1 VVGRTLLARTLVAA
15 GVVLAFVGILAIYVR
30 TTALE
35 PSEGRS
41 IARQLI
47 AQPGIRAEVATA
59 SVDELYA
66 KVDVAGL
73 LRKQLPKSD
82 GGFSA
87 PISAGLRDVA
97 VRAVQQMLQ
106 QPSVQDLWVSSVYEA
121 HKQAVSILEN
131 KNEAVT
137 ASNGTAVLNLRP
149 FVVRASERIG
159 IGVKLAQSLPPDAGR
174 ITILHSGQLKT
185 AQRAARWLN
194 AVADWFWVLAIAAWG
209 AALWIRPR
217 DRRRELAEIAVGM
230 ILVGIAL
237 LIERAIAGHYI
248 VDALIK
254 NDTARPAGHSAW
266 AIVTARLADSAWTA
280 IGVGAVGLFGLWLQ
294 AGRRSRSIRAAL
306 APAFRSLEL
315 AYGLLAALLLALF
328 WWGPT
333 VETRELRGLAL
344 IIPASI
350 VGFEL
355 LRRSTVREFPDAQ
368 RGELWRT
375 FRAGFASPA
384 AGPVDVVERLE
395 RLARLHESG
404 ALSDEEFLAAKH
416 TVLSG

>member
-1 VVGRTLLARTLVAA
+1 VVVRTLLARTLVAA
-15 GVVLAFVGILAIYVR
+15 GVVLAFVGILAIYAR

-35 PSEGRS
+35 PSEGRT

-66 KVDVAGL
+66 KVDVAAL

-106 QPSVQDLWVSSVYEA
+106 QPSIQVLWASSVYQA

-131 KNEAVT
+131 KNEAVI

-159 IGVKLAQSLPPDAGR
+159 IGTKLAKSLPPDAGR

-194 AVADWFWVLAIAAWG
+194 AVADWFWVLAIGAWA

-217 DRRRELAEIAVGM
+217 DRRRELAAIAVGL
-230 ILVGIAL
+230 ILVGVAL

-248 VDALIK
+248 VDSLVK
-254 NDTARPAGHSAW
+254 NEAARPAGHSAW

-280 IGVGAVGLFGLWLQ
+280 IGVGAVGLAGIWLQ
-294 AGRRSRSIRAAL
+294 GGRRARPIRAAL
-306 APAFRSLEL
+306 APVLRSLEL
-315 AYGLLAALLLALF
+315 AYGLLAAVLLLLF

-333 VETRELRGLAL
+333 VETRELRGLVL
-344 IIPASI
+344 IVPASI

-355 LRRSTVREFPDAQ
+355 LRRSIVREFPDAK
-368 RGELWRT
+368 RGEFWRLLRAT
-375 FRAGFASPA
+375 FAVAEPGQP
-384 AGPVDVVERLE
+384 DVVERLE

-404 ALSDEEFLAAKH
+404 ALTDEEFLAAKH
-416 TVLSG
+416 AVLSA

>member
-1 VVGRTLLARTLVAA
+1 VLGRRLLARTLVGA

-30 TTALE
+30 TTALD
-35 PSEGRS
+35 PNEGRT

-47 AQPGIRAEVATA
+47 EQPGIRSEVATA

-97 VRAVQQMLQ
+97 VRAVQQMLEE
-106 QPSVQDLWVSSVYEA
+106 PSVQDLWASSVYQA
-121 HKQAVSILEN
+121 HRQAVSILEN
-131 KNEAVT
+131 KNTLVT

-174 ITILHSGQLKT
+174 ITILRSGQLKT
-185 AQRAARWLN
+185 AQRATRWLN
-194 AVADWFWVLAIAAWG
+194 AVADWFWVLAIGAWA
-209 AALWIRPR
+209 AALWIRPG
-217 DRRRELAEIAVGM
+217 DRRRELVEVAVGLT
-230 ILVGIAL
+230 LVGIAL

-248 VDALIK
+248 VDSLVK
-254 NDTARPAGHSAW
+254 NEAARPAAHSAW
-266 AIVTARLADSAWTA
+266 AIATARLADSAWTA

-294 AGRRSRSIRAAL
+294 GGRRSRPIRAAL

-344 IIPASI
+344 IVPCSI

-355 LRRSTVREFPDAQ
+355 LRRSTVREFPDAAH
-368 RGELWRT
+368 GEFWRLV
-375 FRAGFASPA
+375 RSVFASTG
-384 AGPVDVVERLE
+384 AGETDIVERLE
-395 RLARLHESG
+395 RLTRLHESG